1 MSITERFD
9 AAFLYRLARLRLH
22 SARLFDGRIP
32 GDRRS
37 PRYGASLEFVDVR
50 PYVPGDDTRYVDWNV
65 YRRLDRI
72 VVKRFR
78 EHRDLCLH
86 LLVDTSASMGAGTPS
101 KLEHGLRAGA
111 VLACVA
117 LANHERVSVGLLA
130 DDGQRDSRMTPRRG
144 HRRMAPL
151 LDRLRAI
158 RAGGRTRLG
167 DALTEH
173 ARSSLAPGVAVIIS
187 DLLEPAARIEAGLR
201 ALLAR
206 GLDARVVQ
214 VLANDEIAP
223 DIDGDVELLDVE
235 EPSPATAKRLTAERA
250 THRRYGQNLTRF
262 LDERVA
268 LCRRLQVPYV
278 RLAGTGTSDV
288 QLLQRLRS
296 AGFLA

>member
-1 MSITERFD
+1 MSLAEPFD

-32 GDRRS
+32 GERRS

-101 KLEHGLRAGA
+101 KLDHGLRAGA

-130 DDGQRDSRMTPRRG
+130 DDARRTLTPRRG
-144 HRRMAPL
+144 HRRMAHL
-151 LDRLRAI
+151 LDLLGAI
-158 RAGGRTRLG
+158 RASGRTRLG
-167 DALTEH
+167 DALAGH
-173 ARSSLAPGVAVIIS
+173 ARSSLPPGVAVIIS
-187 DLLEPAARIEAGLR
+187 DLIEPATRVEPGLR

-206 GLDARVVQ
+206 GLDLRVVH
-214 VLANDEIAP
+214 VLADDEMSP

-235 EPSPATAKRLTAERA
+235 EPLPATAKRLTAERA
-250 THRRYGQNLTRF
+250 THRRYQQNLARF
-262 LDERVA
+262 LDEREA
-268 LCRRLQVPYV
+268 LCRRLQIPYL

-288 QLLQRLRS
+288 QLLQQLRA